1 MTISIVTIVLIIACV
16 VGFAVLAFRRGKRLA
31 ETELFTKFELDAAEY
46 RLISTDLGGEDP
58 KVFLSAEDIVG
69 VADAMFRSRRHP
81 VLVVGEAK
89 SRRYRGRMRR
99 REYYQMILYLGAA
112 RRQFPRLRATGRLS
126 YADAVVPVEFDEAT
140 FRQLLSMV
148 PELRQFLAEHPK
160 LARRR
165 SGRRAYSS

>member
-1 MTISIVTIVLIIACV
+1 MSVSIVTIALIIAILA
-16 VGFAVLAFRRGKRLA
+16 GYAVWAFHRGKRLA
-31 ETELFTKFELDAAEY
+31 KSELFTKFELDLAEY
-46 RLISTDLGGEDP
+46 QLISTDLGDEHP
-58 KVFLSAEDIVG
+58 KVFLSTQDIVG

-112 RRQFPRLRATGRLS
+112 RRQFPRLRVTGRLS
-126 YADAVVPVEFDEAT
+126 YADAVVPVEFDEDT
-140 FRQLLSMV
+140 FRKLLSMV

-160 LARRR
+160 PAHSW
-165 SGRRAYSS
+165 SGRRLSSN